1 MTLPQLKSHP
11 GFLDAWRRQVSQSC
25 PFVEPRCDPSVIYRT
40 ADGSCNNLNHSSV
53 GAAYT
58 RQRRMMDNSYE
69 DGLLLLLV
77 YFVNAPPH
85 PHPPPTKDN
94 GQILRRRFLC
104 CFFVVVGFFF
114 FGDAPLP
121 PPTNDDGQTTL
132 YLNWKIHCIMISRK
146 TEAQMTNLHRRD
158 YESTTYPIGLT
169 NDNLQMII
177 KNYRRLN
184 NRVNISHFSFYIKRR
199 QL

>member
-77 YFVNAPPH
+77 YFVNAPP
-85 PHPPPTKDN
+85 PSPPTPR
-94 GQILRRRFLC
+94 QRRIMGKSYEDGFY
-104 CFFVVVGFFF
+104 VVVCCCGVFFWWC
-114 FGDAPLP
+114 PLP

-132 YLNWKIHCIMISRK
+132 YLNWKIHHIMISRK

-158 YESTTYPIGLT
+158 YESTTYPIGFT

-199 QL
+199 QI